1 MLRTHLAYAFMF
13 QALLKQS
20 TCCVCCAGVVQHYT
34 RSSIVR
40 QMQVECVAHMMCTAL
55 MLLNEPILVAA
66 YYSSTGSSMKLY
78 PQLSTAVHNICS
90 TVCSECSADCFC
102 AELILVAAYCT
113 VAPRWHWFV
122 YESFMMYPLLSTA
135 VHDICNTVILSQ

>member
-1 MLRTHLAYAFMF
+1 
-13 QALLKQS
+13 
-20 TCCVCCAGVVQHYT
+20 
-34 RSSIVR
+34 
-40 QMQVECVAHMMCTAL
+40 
-55 MLLNEPILVAA
+55 
-66 YYSSTGSSMKLY
+66 MKLY

-122 YESFMMYPLLSTA
+122 YESFMMYPLLLPLLWGAGPMALMLWLDGMMMMMMMYPLLSTA
-135 VHDICNTVILSQ
+135 VHDICSTGILSQ